1 MSNIIKSKQ
10 INDNDLINYV
20 KINNDLRIV
29 KNSYHNTVARMQKL
43 DSNTGLNLETGEVI
57 EFKRSQ
63 NRSQRMC
70 DFKRSLSTL
79 RDIIKLNV
87 VELEKCFFITLTYED
102 NISDREVLKKDFN
115 NFIRKFRRRFGN
127 CEYINAIEYQNRGA
141 LHCHL
146 IVIFDEIPTF
156 TITNDDIIK
165 CWKHGSVNIGPV
177 TSAEADAK
185 YLTNFLFEYKEEK
198 EDLDYIFKN
207 KKQRKSERVCYYPSH
222 SRLFNCSQGIK
233 RPEVIKNIP
242 YNEAISM
249 FDSIELTN
257 TLSIYNDDGN
267 IVTIENYKINKGKEV
282 C

>member
-1 MSNIIKSKQ
+1 MANIITSRT
-10 INDNDLINYV
+10 INNHDV
-20 KINNDLRIV
+20 VKTTKINNELRIIH
-29 KNSYHNTVARMQKL
+29 NSYHNTVARMQKL

-70 DFKRSLSTL
+70 DFKRSLSML

-87 VELEKCFFITLTYED
+87 VELKKCFFITLTYED
-102 NISDREVLKKDFN
+102 NISDREVLKKDFD

-156 TITNDDIIK
+156 TITNDDIKK
-165 CWKHGSVNIGPV
+165 CWKHGSSNIGPV

-185 YLTNFLFEYKEEK
+185 YLTNFLFEYKVEK
-198 EDLDYIFKN
+198 EDSDNIFKT
-207 KKQRKSERVCYYPSH
+207 KKQRKGERVCYYPSH

-242 YNEAISM
+242 YSEALSM
-249 FDSIELTN
+249 FNSIELTN
-257 TLSIYNDDGN
+257 ALSIYNDDGN
-267 IVTIENYKINKGKEV
+267 IVTIENYKINNEKEV

>member
-1 MSNIIKSKQ
+1 MANIITSRT
-10 INDNDLINYV
+10 INNHDV
-20 KINNDLRIV
+20 VKTTKINNELRIIHS
-29 KNSYHNTVARMQKL
+29 SYHNTVARMQKL

-127 CEYINAIEYQNRGA
+127 CEHINAIEYQNRGA

-185 YLTNFLFEYKEEK
+185 YLTNFLIEYKEEK